1 MGAKFGTDLKPITSR
16 TMVNYKVKLIHI
28 LFSQFGT
35 RYIFFFFFLFVS
47 SDSEKHFKK
56 IYCQYFGTCVIQFP

>member
-16 TMVNYKVKLIHI
+16 TMVSYQVKLIRI

-35 RYIFFFFFLFVS
+35 RYVFFFFFLLA
-47 SDSEKHFKK
+47 
-56 IYCQYFGTCVIQFP
+56 VIQGNTLKKSIVSILAHV

>member
-16 TMVNYKVKLIHI
+16 TMVNYQVKLIHI

-35 RYIFFFFFLFVS
+35 RYIFFFFFV
-47 SDSEKHFKK
+47 
-56 IYCQYFGTCVIQFP
+56 C